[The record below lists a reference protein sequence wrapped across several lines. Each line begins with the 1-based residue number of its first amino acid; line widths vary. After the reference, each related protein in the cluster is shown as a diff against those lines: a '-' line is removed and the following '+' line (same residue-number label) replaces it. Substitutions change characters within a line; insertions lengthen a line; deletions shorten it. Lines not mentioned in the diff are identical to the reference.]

1 LAIALDVLL
10 LVLVA
15 VAIAALSVTIWAL
28 LRAVDTMT
36 SVKRLAD
43 DTDRDL
49 VPLMAKADV
58 TLDAV
63 NSELGRVQV
72 IVEQVQEVTDSVTQ
86 TKRAADKVVDD
97 AVGGAA
103 RMGRVIAAALRKKPS

>member
-1 LAIALDVLL
+1 MAIALDVLL
-10 LVLVA
+10 LLLVV
-15 VAIAALSVTIWAL
+15 VAIAALAAAIWAL
-28 LRAVDTMT
+28 RRAVDTMA

-49 VPLMAKADV
+49 VPLMAKADA

-63 NSELGRVQV
+63 NDELTTVQG
-72 IVEQVQEVTDSVTQ
+72 IVEQVREVTDSVVG
-86 TKRAADKVVDD
+86 TKRAADRVVDD

-103 RMGRVIAAALRKKPS
+103 RVGRVIAAVLRKRRV